1 MSQKRFYGD
10 PDSKIDPNATVTG
23 RFHPLWPAHCHSPKE
38 IDFDYQFSL
47 DHTPH
52 FLYVENRFQ
61 FHNSIPI
68 EQQENSM
75 SLTDLRHGQSAT
87 ITAIPDEYLRVQLLR
102 FGITCGSEIR
112 CHCKLPLG
120 PVVLKFG
127 SQEIALGRE
136 IARMVSVEANR

>member
-1 MSQKRFYGD
+1 LTSIINF
-10 PDSKIDPNATVTG
+10 P
-23 RFHPLWPAHCHSPKE
+23 
-38 IDFDYQFSL
+38 L
-47 DHTPH
+47 DHPPGL
-52 FLYVENRFQ
+52 LYIEIRFQ

-75 SLTDLRHGQSAT
+75 SLTDLRHGQCAT

-127 SQEIALGRE
+127 SQEIAMGRE
-136 IARMVSVEANR
+136 IARMVSVQANR